1 MNIKKSVFSAQP
13 NIVTP
18 EGATVLVTFD
28 VEKKVITPET
38 QENNEATAAAE
49 PITQFEAYAV
59 RLAHPLTRSRRID
72 AIVTAAYPSDV
83 MQAIINNHLLDPT
96 DEVHEAEFN
105 EMQAWRKHAKEV
117 ADHVLNPIG

>member
-1 MNIKKSVFSAQP
+1 MNIQKSVFSAQP
-13 NIVTP
+13 NTVTP

-38 QENNEATAAAE
+38 QENNEATASSE

-59 RLAHPLTRSRRID
+59 RLAHPLTRSRLID

-83 MQAIINNHLLDPT
+83 MQAIINNHLLD
-96 DEVHEAEFN
+96 DGDAEHEAEWDA
-105 EMQAWRKHAKEV
+105 MQAWRAEAKAKAKEI
-117 ADHVLNPIG
+117 LEEL

>member
-1 MNIKKSVFSAQP
+1 M
-13 NIVTP
+13 TP

-28 VEKKVITPET
+28 VEKKVISPET
-38 QENNEATAAAE
+38 QENNDATAATE

-59 RLAHPLTRSRRID
+59 RMAQPLTRSRLID

-96 DEVHEAEFN
+96 DEEHEVEFN

-117 ADHVLNPIG
+117 ADTVLNPID